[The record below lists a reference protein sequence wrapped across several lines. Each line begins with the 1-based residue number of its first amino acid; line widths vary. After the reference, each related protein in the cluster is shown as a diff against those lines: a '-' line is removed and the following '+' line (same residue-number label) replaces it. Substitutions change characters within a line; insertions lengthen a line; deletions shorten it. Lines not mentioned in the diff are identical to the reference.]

1 MTLLIAGVTLW
12 WAAHLLKRLAPR
24 LRATLGSAGY
34 PVMAVAIVTSV
45 VMMVLGYRSAAVDT
59 IYWGRSP
66 MMVGIN
72 NILMLLAFYCYAS
85 SAAKGAKIWLG
96 TKLRHPQL
104 MGVSIWASAH
114 LIVNGD
120 MPSFVLFG
128 GLLVWAV
135 VEMFVINIQ
144 DGLWERPTRA
154 APKKEIVALLITAV
168 VAFAVMGTHFA
179 LGVQPWG

>member
-1 MTLLIAGVTLW
+1 
-12 WAAHLLKRLAPR
+12 
-24 LRATLGSAGY
+24 
-34 PVMAVAIVTSV
+34 
-45 VMMVLGYRSAAVDT
+45 
-59 IYWGRSP
+59 
-66 MMVGIN
+66 
-72 NILMLLAFYCYAS
+72 
-85 SAAKGAKIWLG
+85 
-96 TKLRHPQL
+96 
-104 MGVSIWASAH
+104 MGVSICAVAH

-144 DGLWERPTRA
+144 DGLWERPARA

>member
-24 LRATLGSAGY
+24 LRAALGSAGY
-34 PVMAVAIVTSV
+34 PAMAVAIVTSV

-104 MGVSIWASAH
+104 MGGSIWAVAH